1 MYSVLKFI
9 FLVSPSFY
17 SMNLLMIG
25 KCFLKIN
32 EKDKGVLYLKK
43 AKDHPIKTADD
54 KEVCNT

>member
-1 MYSVLKFI
+1 
-9 FLVSPSFY
+9 
-17 SMNLLMIG
+17 MNLLMIG
-25 KCFLKIN
+25 KCLLKIN